1 MLPMRYLYLLFF
13 CWPLWLNAQTNGA
26 TGPPSH
32 RHGAKIPSHRYSPPA
47 GPSELEPVSTLSGSF
62 NRASAD
68 DSEVSA
74 GTKLE
79 DVVRKLGPDLI
90 TPRLTIDANL
100 LDHLLSLL
108 ETEQD
113 LRLILAV
120 DHSALSV
127 RYALVHRLLEDL
139 EAYPSVKSRVD
150 IEMYAPI
157 SDFHTTWLYR
167 RGLGHL
173 MIRLEHLPR

>member
-1 MLPMRYLYLLFF
+1 MRYLYLLFF
-13 CWPLWLNAQTNGA
+13 CLPLWLNAQTNGA
-26 TGPPSH
+26 SGLSSQRQGDTAPN
-32 RHGAKIPSHRYSPPA
+32 HRYSPSSGA
-47 GPSELEPVSTLSGSF
+47 SELEPVSTLSGSF
-62 NRASAD
+62 SRASAGD
-68 DSEVSA
+68 LEASA
-74 GTKLE
+74 SNKLE

-113 LRLILAV
+113 MRLILAV

-139 EAYPSVKSRVD
+139 EAYPLVNSRVD

-157 SDFHTTWLYR
+157 SDYHTTWLYQ
-167 RGLGHL
+167 RGIGHL
-173 MIRLEHLPR
+173 MIRLERLSR

>member
-1 MLPMRYLYLLFF
+1 MKYLYLLFL
-13 CWPLWLNAQTNGA
+13 CLPLWLSAQTNGT

-32 RHGAKIPSHRYSPPA
+32 RHGAKIPSPHYSPPA
-47 GPSELEPVSTLSGSF
+47 GASELEPVSTLSGSF
-62 NRASAD
+62 SSASTAG
-68 DSEVSA
+68 SESTLA
-74 GTKLE
+74 GNKLE
-79 DVVRKLGPDLI
+79 DVMRKLGPDLI

-157 SDFHTTWLYR
+157 SDFHTTWLYQ

-173 MIRLEHLPR
+173 MIRLERLSR